1 MVKVKQWLVY
11 FVMRCVICVVQTLPI
26 ETCQSIARLL
36 AHIAHDLLKIRRKI
50 VDENLSHAFPGRTPQ
65 EYRRLALAMWEHVFL
80 MICEL
85 AQMPRKVH
93 DTNWRDHVVMSK
105 DDMRRYVRVMLSER
119 PAVVV
124 SGHYGNFEVGGIIS
138 GLLGFPT
145 FTVARPLDNP
155 YLHEFIT
162 SFRQRTGQFMLPKQG
177 SAKQIDAILQTG
189 GTMVLLGDQSA
200 GPKGCWVEFFG
211 RPASCHKAVA
221 LFSLVNR
228 APMLL
233 AYSRRIRPLKFEL
246 GVIAEF
252 DPEKDELAGVKP
264 LTQWY
269 NEHLERVIRV
279 TPAQYW
285 WLHNRWKNKPHWN
298 AAARKRRRQ
307 KQRQTTDTQS

>member
-1 MVKVKQWLVY
+1 MTKVKQWLVY
-11 FVMRCVICVVQTLPI
+11 LMMRCIICVVQTLPI
-26 ETCQSIARLL
+26 ETCQTMSRGLAWL
-36 AHIAHDLLKIRRKI
+36 AHDGLKIRRKI
-50 VDENLSHAFPGRTPQ
+50 VEENLRHAFPNRSPA
-65 EYRRLALAMWEHVFL
+65 EYRRLALHMWEHVFL
-80 MICEL
+80 MVCEL

-93 DTNWRDHVVMSK
+93 DTNWRDHVFMSK
-105 DDMRRYVRVMLSER
+105 ADMRSYVNAMLSER
-119 PAVVV
+119 PAIVV

-155 YLHEFIT
+155 YLHRFIT
-162 SFRQRTGQFMLPKQG
+162 SFRERTGQFMLPKQG

-233 AYSRRIRPLKFEL
+233 AYSRRRRPLQFEL
-246 GVIAEF
+246 GVIATF
-252 DPEKDELAGVKP
+252 DPEQEEMAGVRP

-279 TPAQYW
+279 TPEQYW

-298 AAARKRRRQ
+298 AAARKQRRQ
-307 KQRQTTDTQS
+307 NKRQIGNPQ